1 MIKCCKGTFLGCSIC
16 RPFPLGFPGHSLVST
31 EGVCSQV
38 ALSNVALGK
47 VVAAPD
53 SSVIKGKQKTVV
65 THLSARLSVLT
76 VLIHSRVII

>member
-1 MIKCCKGTFLGCSIC
+1 M
-16 RPFPLGFPGHSLVST
+16 PPLSARLPGHSLVST

-47 VVAAPD
+47 FVAAPD

-76 VLIHSRVII
+76 VIIHSRVII